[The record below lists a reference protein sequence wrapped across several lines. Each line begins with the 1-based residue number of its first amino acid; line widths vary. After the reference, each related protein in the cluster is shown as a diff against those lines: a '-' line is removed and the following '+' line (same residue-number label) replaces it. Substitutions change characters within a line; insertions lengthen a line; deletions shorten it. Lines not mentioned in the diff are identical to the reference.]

1 MISISQ
7 VQIAKYLHDY
17 ASLTI
22 LMLDN
27 PDNSPFYLFQDYM
40 LKANRSED
48 ANETYY
54 NRMLNI
60 AYIYTKMKMFSI
72 AEDYTL
78 KNKNNFINNDDLDLS
93 FLDSCITGNRSSIS
107 NKKILQMI
115 RDGFNHTTE
124 DNQLYK
130 ISPNAKYIEFT
141 FKEPTPLKIKLSIN
155 DISSL
160 TSAIGEAANHL
171 QYFSFNQPVTSSPK
185 EFYQNI
191 SITRHLFPKKVDKT
205 TISTLLELDSQGKYE
220 ESIDLVKTIN
230 TGIEKEIK
238 LTDIQINTI
247 MRKMEDLLNSGIITK
262 EQFIEFHQELA
273 VIMIGKELPI
283 PMLKFEYYAIDS
295 FFISQ
300 LLPHQVFTYKEM
312 LAILNKGLENDEDQ
326 KYSFRDFLDNNKNL
340 IFKTYYTNAD
350 ERTTYSSLLF
360 IEFILTNFP
369 PVDEYIKIG
378 NRTVEYKKLRNSIVH
393 GRWHQER
400 DKIVFYDTLPRIEKE
415 LDFNWKIKLNIFD
428 LYDYC
433 TNILRIKESKDK
445 PKQLTKTI
453 LETKK
458 D

>member
-1 MISISQ
+1 
-7 VQIAKYLHDY
+7 
-17 ASLTI
+17 
-22 LMLDN
+22 
-27 PDNSPFYLFQDYM
+27 
-40 LKANRSED
+40 
-48 ANETYY
+48 
-54 NRMLNI
+54 
-60 AYIYTKMKMFSI
+60 
-72 AEDYTL
+72 
-78 KNKNNFINNDDLDLS
+78 
-93 FLDSCITGNRSSIS
+93 
-107 NKKILQMI
+107 
-115 RDGFNHTTE
+115 
-124 DNQLYK
+124 
-130 ISPNAKYIEFT
+130 
-141 FKEPTPLKIKLSIN
+141 
-155 DISSL
+155 
-160 TSAIGEAANHL
+160 
-171 QYFSFNQPVTSSPK
+171 
-185 EFYQNI
+185 
-191 SITRHLFPKKVDKT
+191 
-205 TISTLLELDSQGKYE
+205 
-220 ESIDLVKTIN
+220 
-230 TGIEKEIK
+230 
-238 LTDIQINTI
+238 

-445 PKQLTKTI
+445 PKQLTKNI